1 MYEVTSPTNSGRVIA
16 VWSPVSRQGG
26 TSTLASLIAAY
37 LCRTNQNDKVL
48 VMSNETDGQPTAEQ
62 YLIKDKAV
70 SGLAEVIELAISDNL
85 HSPDDLYN
93 NAHNIASNLDGLSC
107 DKGNTNVA
115 DFLSR
120 EIEQILDL
128 ARRSYK
134 FTVVD
139 TISGQYD
146 TTTQEILKNCDCIVV
161 GLPQDKY
168 IFDNWV
174 RKMPDIYPSYLNGDK
189 TVLVASSY
197 FDYSHMRYQDMRKEL
212 KGTPLYYVNQNSAV
226 HKAVSYR
233 SMLDFISSELKL
245 KKGYDEV
252 VDEIGAIVD
261 RIEAILVEIV
271 NKEVE
276 AEAKAAEEREQ
287 ENKDYIE
294 NHVGFYSDTMY
305 GDEDTEGGLDD
316 MDEDFGV
323 YSSIEDSSPSPS
335 DSMYDIP
342 QSGDNA
348 GIAEQTQDETQEV
361 KSVSINLEKEPSQL
375 TEEDSTGFEGF
386 GADDL
391 YN

>member
-26 TSTLASLIAAY
+26 ISTLASLMAAY
-37 LCRTNQNDKVL
+37 LCRTNQTDKVL

-62 YLIKDKAV
+62 YLVKDNAI

-85 HSPDDLYN
+85 HRPDDLYN
-93 NAHNIASNLDGLSC
+93 NAHNIAPNLDGLSC
-107 DKGNTNVA
+107 GKGNTNVA

-128 ARRSYK
+128 ARKSYR
-134 FTVVD
+134 FTVID
-139 TISGQYD
+139 TLSGQYSA
-146 TTTQEILKNCDCIVV
+146 TTQEILKNCDCVVV

-174 RKMPDIYPSYLNGDK
+174 RKMSDVYPSYLKDNR
-189 TVLVASSY
+189 TVLVASCY

-212 KGTPLYYVNQNSAV
+212 KGTPLYYINQNSAV
-226 HKAVSYR
+226 HKAVAYR
-233 SMLDFISSELKL
+233 NMLDFVSSELKV
-245 KKGYDEV
+245 KKGYDDV
-252 VDEIGAIVD
+252 IDEISAIVD
-261 RIEAILVEIV
+261 RVETILIDVV

-276 AEAKAAEEREQ
+276 SEAKAAEVREK

-305 GDEDTEGGLDD
+305 GDEVAEDGLSD

-323 YSSIEDSSPSPS
+323 YSSVEDSVA
-335 DSMYDIP
+335 SMYGKSKED
-342 QSGDNA
+342 
-348 GIAEQTQDETQEV
+348 QEDTED
-361 KSVSINLEKEPSQL
+361 KSINLDLDKEPSQL
-375 TEEDSTGFEGF
+375 TKKESTDFEGF
-386 GADDL
+386 GVDDL